1 MHLGRRFAALGPAR
15 QRPRIGWWALATAL
29 VIVLGGGG
37 YAMASGE
44 GRSLVAGHRNPGSG
58 QLGAETSIIGKT
70 GGYVTRQS
78 NFNHGSGGG
87 AIYGC
92 RSNPGTQPCIRS
104 NNLAT
109 GRAFEFATKGSEGG
123 FIEVDGSN
131 AKPFITNATGVAT
144 GLNADKVDGQN
155 ADDIVAAAAAA
166 NPTAQ
171 VAANGDLTKQRGVSG
186 TVQHTAA
193 SGKYVLTFTK
203 DISACTATATET
215 TLTNPGAVALA
226 PQSSTT
232 IEVDTR
238 DGTGSLADMPFNLV
252 VTC

>member
-1 MHLGRRFAALGPAR
+1 MRRRFAKLGP
-15 QRPRIGWWALATAL
+15 GKWALATAL
-29 VIVLGGGG
+29 ILVLGTGG

-44 GRSLVAGHRNPGSG
+44 GKSLVLGKRNPGSG
-58 QLGAETSIIGKT
+58 ELNRETNILAKMN
-70 GGYVTRQS
+70 GYATRQS

-123 FIEVDGSN
+123 FIQADGAN
-131 AKPFITNATGVAT
+131 AKPFTTNAHGVAT
-144 GLNADKVDGQN
+144 GLNADQVDGQS
-155 ADDIVAAAAAA
+155 ADQIVAASAAQ

-171 VAANGDLTKQRGVSG
+171 VSAGGSLTASRGVSG
-186 TVQHTAA
+186 TVQHAGG
-193 SGKYVLTFTK
+193 SGKYTLTFTK
-203 DISACTATATET
+203 DVSKCTATATQT
-215 TLTNPGAVALA
+215 DLTNPGVIALA
-226 PQSSTT
+226 QTGST

-238 DGTGSLADMPFNLV
+238 DGAGALADRSFNLV

>member
-1 MHLGRRFAALGPAR
+1 MHLRRRFAALGP
-15 QRPRIGWWALATAL
+15 GKWALATAL
-29 VIVLGGGG
+29 VLVLGGGS

-44 GRSLVAGHRNPGSG
+44 GRSIVAGHRNPSSG
-58 QLGAETSIIGKT
+58 QLTHETSIIVKS
-70 GGYVTRQS
+70 GGYGTRQS

-92 RSNPGTQPCIRS
+92 RSNPGTQPCIRA
-104 NNLAT
+104 NNLSS

-123 FIEVDGSN
+123 FIEADGPN
-131 AKPFITNATGVAT
+131 AKPFTTNATGVAT
-144 GLNADKVDGQN
+144 GLNADKVDGQD
-155 ADDIVAAAAAA
+155 ATDIVAAAAAA
-166 NPTAQ
+166 NPMAQ

-186 TVQHTAA
+186 TVQHSAG

-215 TLTNPGAVALA
+215 DLTNPGVVALA

-232 IEVDTR
+232 IEVDTHSGGGLN
-238 DGTGSLADMPFNLV
+238 DEPFNITV
-252 VTC
+252 VC

>member
-1 MHLGRRFAALGPAR
+1 MLGP
-15 QRPRIGWWALATAL
+15 GKWALVTAL
-29 VIVLGGGG
+29 VLVLGTGG

-44 GRSLVAGHRNPGSG
+44 GKSLVLGKRNPGSG
-58 QLGAETSIIGKT
+58 ELNRETNILAKMN
-70 GGYVTRQS
+70 GYATRQS

-123 FIEVDGSN
+123 FIQVDGKD
-131 AKPFITNATGVAT
+131 AKPFTTNAHGVAT
-144 GLNADKVDGQN
+144 GLNADQVDGKS
-155 ADDIVAAAAAA
+155 ADDIVADAAAQ

-171 VAANGDLTKQRGVSG
+171 VAADGSLTSSRGVSG
-186 TVQHTAA
+186 TVQHTSG
-193 SGKYVLTFTK
+193 SGKYTLTFVK
-203 DISACTATATET
+203 DVSKCTATATET
-215 TLTNPGAVALA
+215 DLSDPGVIALA
-226 PQSSTT
+226 PKTSTT
-232 IEVDTR
+232 IEVDTH
-238 DGTGSLADMPFNLV
+238 GGGALADRPFNLV

>member
-1 MHLGRRFAALGPAR
+1 MHLRRRFAALGP
-15 QRPRIGWWALATAL
+15 GKWALATAL
-29 VIVLGGGG
+29 VLVLGGGS

-58 QLGAETSIIGKT
+58 ELTHETSIIVKT
-70 GGYVTRQS
+70 SGYGTRQS
-78 NFNHGSGGG
+78 NFNHGAGGG

-109 GRAFEFATKGSEGG
+109 GRAFEFATRGSEAG
-123 FIEVDGSN
+123 FIEADGPN
-131 AKPFITNATGVAT
+131 AKPFTTNATGVAT
-144 GLNADKVDGQN
+144 GLNADRVDDMN
-155 ADDIVAAAAAA
+155 ASDIVAAAATA

-171 VAANGDLTKQRGVSG
+171 VAASGDLTKERGVSG
-186 TVQHTAA
+186 TVQHTSG

-203 DISACTATATET
+203 DISACTPTATET
-215 TLTNPGAVALA
+215 DLTDPGVVALA

-232 IEVDTR
+232 IEVDTH
-238 DGTGSLADMPFNLV
+238 GGGSLADRPFNLV